1 MRMVRLMTDKV
12 PAVSDDVVKEVVKQ
26 RRPKRSEAMK
36 PHVNPGDNRRYLH
49 HARQLMGLGRP
60 DMTKK
65 ELVLDRINYY
75 FDLCETND
83 TKPSVEGLALAFGA
97 DRKLLYR
104 WANGI
109 ESDYIPSEVRTILL
123 NAYTALNSLMV
134 EYMQNGKI
142 NPVSGIF
149 LMKNNMGYADQTE
162 IVVTPNNPLG
172 AEQSAEDLQKRI
184 TDGVVVE
191 IPEE

>member
-1 MRMVRLMTDKV
+1 MTDKV
-12 PAVSDDVVKEVVKQ
+12 PAVSDDVVKEVVRQ
-26 RRPKRSEAMK
+26 RRPKKSEEMV
-36 PHVNPGDNRRYLH
+36 PHVNPGDNAKFLRHNREIMKW
-49 HARQLMGLGRP
+49 QRP
-60 DMTKK
+60 DMKNI
-65 ELVLDRINYY
+65 EEVSDRINEY
-75 FDLCETND
+75 FDLCEAND
-83 TKPSVEGLALAFGA
+83 MKPSVEGFALAFGA
-97 DRKLLYR
+97 DRKTMWR
-104 WANGI
+104 WANRVECGN
-109 ESDYIPSEVRTILL
+109 IPEEVSRMLKI
-123 NAYTALNSLMV
+123 AYTTLNSIMV

-191 IPEE
+191 VPEE

>member
-1 MRMVRLMTDKV
+1 MRMVKSMTDKV

-26 RRPKRSEAMK
+26 RRPKKSEAMA
-36 PHVNPGDNRRYLH
+36 PHVNPGDNRKYLH
-49 HARQLMGLGRP
+49 HARQLMGLKRP
-60 DMTKK
+60 DMTDKQA
-65 ELVLDRINYY
+65 VLDRINYY

-83 TKPSVEGLALAFGA
+83 MKPSVEGMALAFGA
-97 DRKLLYR
+97 ERKTLYR

-109 ESDYIPSEVRTILL
+109 ESSQIPSEVRNILQV
-123 NAYTALNSLMV
+123 AYTTLNSLMV

-191 IPEE
+191 VPEE